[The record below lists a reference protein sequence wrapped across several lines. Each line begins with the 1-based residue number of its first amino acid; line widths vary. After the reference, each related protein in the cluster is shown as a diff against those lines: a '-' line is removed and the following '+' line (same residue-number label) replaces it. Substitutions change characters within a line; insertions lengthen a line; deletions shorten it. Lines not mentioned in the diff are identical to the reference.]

1 MGRVRILIP
10 TTEGPSEIQRLT
22 EEAPEIRSVVCLDGR
37 AVALPISPAY
47 DAFVRAPTGLIERR
61 HGHPAWR
68 LDVSHPITDGAS
80 WQLGVLLA
88 HELAAKGRLAAP
100 GEAADTVVWATG
112 EVGRDLEVRRIEALD
127 RKIARSE
134 AAMRA
139 AGEAG
144 VRWIAVAPAADL
156 AALSGAPAFP
166 VTGIDRF
173 DDLLALID
181 PPAAV
186 PAPVTAP
193 EAPPRPRRAGGLLAA
208 GLVAVA
214 ALGGIGWATV
224 SGPTPAP
231 PPAPVPAPATVV
243 APRPVVAA
251 APPVAEVHA
260 ELVRGARFGGCAG
273 EATEPPTILR
283 EAEPGR
289 IAEGTLAG
297 LCRLRYVATA
307 DGGVGL
313 ILPTRPIAWAPQE
326 RLTASGGGS
335 ATVEA
340 GVPTWAREVTTRLI
354 VVTGRNPIADTVAA
368 IAAEIDPAAD
378 DLGVGTLA
386 PRYAGQGIR
395 LTLVRHTLRADPAN

>member
-10 TTEGPSEIQRLT
+10 TTEGPSEVQRLT

-127 RKIARSE
+127 RKIARSGD
-134 AAMRA
+134 AMRA

-144 VRWIAVAPAADL
+144 ARLVAVAPAADL

-173 DDLLALID
+173 DDLLALLD

-224 SGPTPAP
+224 SGPAPAP
-231 PPAPVPAPATVV
+231 RAPAPAPAPVV
-243 APRPVVAA
+243 APTPVVAVA
-251 APPVAEVHA
+251 SPVAELRA

-273 EATEPPTILR
+273 EPTEPPVVLR
-283 EAEPGR
+283 ETEPGR
-289 IAEGTLAG
+289 LAEGLLTG
-297 LCRLRYVATA
+297 LCRVRYVATA
-307 DGGVGL
+307 EGAVGL
-313 ILPTRPIAWAPQE
+313 ILPVRPIAWAPQE
-326 RLTASGGGS
+326 RLTATGTGS

-340 GVPTWAREVTTRLI
+340 GVPTWAREVTTRLV
-354 VVTGRNPIADTVAA
+354 VVTGRSGVTEAVTAIAD
-368 IAAEIDPAAD
+368 ELDPAAD
-378 DLGVGTLA
+378 DLGVPALA
-386 PRYAGQGIR
+386 TRYAAQGLR
-395 LTLVRHTLRADPAN
+395 VTLVRHILRADPAN